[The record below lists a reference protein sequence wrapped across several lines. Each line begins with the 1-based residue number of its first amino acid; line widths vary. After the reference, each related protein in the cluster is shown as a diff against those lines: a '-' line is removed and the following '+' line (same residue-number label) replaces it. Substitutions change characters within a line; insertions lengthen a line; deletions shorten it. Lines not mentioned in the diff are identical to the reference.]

1 MCYMITALKLKP
13 FLDNL
18 CENLAKNLN
27 DLWTIVSKYMQ
38 LKELRD
44 FHKKVC
50 IEEMTERRGLEKKK
64 FKSIWTQGHSKTW
77 IKDPISTTTSP

>member
-1 MCYMITALKLKP
+1 MRYMITVLKLKP

-27 DLWTIVSKYMQ
+27 DLWIIVSKYMK

-44 FHKKVC
+44 FHKKVR
-50 IEEMTERRGLEKKK
+50 IEETTERRGLEKKN
-64 FKSIWTQGHSKTW
+64 SQAYEP
-77 IKDPISTTTSP
+77 KDI